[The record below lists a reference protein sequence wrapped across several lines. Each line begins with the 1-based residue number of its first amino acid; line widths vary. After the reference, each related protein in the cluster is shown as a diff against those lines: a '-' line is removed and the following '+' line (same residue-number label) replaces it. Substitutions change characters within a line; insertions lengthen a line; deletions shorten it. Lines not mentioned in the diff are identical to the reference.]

1 VSKITVDLSSGMNYD
16 FQELAKLYRDT
27 LLDNVLPFWAQ
38 NSIDAE
44 YGGYFTCLDRA
55 GTVYD
60 TDKFIWLQNRQVW
73 TFSML
78 YNQLEQR
85 SEWLKIAG
93 HGANFLAEHG
103 RDPEGN
109 WYFSLDRVGNPLV
122 QPYNIFSDCFA
133 AMAFSQFARADGE
146 AWAKDVA
153 MQAYHNVLRRKDDP
167 KGKYN
172 KTYPGTRS
180 LKSLAVPMI
189 LANLTLEMAWL
200 LPDAELD
207 SVLDL
212 TVQEV
217 MNDFLDKERG
227 LMFEH
232 VAPDGSHV
240 DCFEGRSINPGHG
253 IEAMWFMMD
262 IANRRQDSA
271 TINQAVDVVLNIL
284 NFAWDERYGGLYY
297 FMDADGH
304 PPQQLEWDQK
314 LWWVHV
320 ETLVALAMGYRL
332 TGRTECWDWYQR
344 VHEYTWTHFADR
356 EHGEWFGYLN
366 RQGEVLLDLKGGKW
380 KGCFHVP
387 RALFICW
394 QQFEALGSLAA
405 VSPHPPTPVL
415 SRSTVGELGR
425 MRAASPNTGR
435 RGAGE

>member
-1 VSKITVDLSSGMNYD
+1 MNYD
-16 FQELAKLYRDT
+16 FKELAKLYQDT
-27 LLDNVLPFWAQ
+27 LLNNVVPFWEQ
-38 NSIDAE
+38 NSIDWEA
-44 YGGYFTCLDRA
+44 GGYFTCLDRS
-55 GTVYD
+55 GKVYD

-78 YNQLEQR
+78 YNRVEQR

-93 HGANFLAEHG
+93 HGASFLAEHG
-103 RDPEGN
+103 RDSQGN
-109 WYFSLDRVGNPLV
+109 WYFSLDRAGQPLI

-133 AMAFSQFARADGE
+133 AMAFSQYALADGE
-146 AWAKDVA
+146 PWAKDVA
-153 MQAYHNVLRRKDDP
+153 LQAYQNVLRRKDDP
-167 KGKYN
+167 KGRYN

-200 LPDAELD
+200 LPSEELD
-207 SVLDL
+207 RVLDL
-212 TVQEV
+212 TVKEV
-217 MNDFLDKERG
+217 MNDFLDKQSG
-227 LMFEH
+227 LMYEN

-253 IEAMWFMMD
+253 IEAMWFIMD
-262 IANRRQDSA
+262 IANRRQDPA

-284 NFAWDERYGGLYY
+284 DFAWDDRYGGLYY

-304 PPQQLEWDQK
+304 PPQQLEWNQK

-332 TGRTECWDWYQR
+332 TGRAACWNWYQK
-344 VHEYTWTHFADR
+344 VHEYTWNHFADP
-356 EHGEWFGYLN
+356 EHGEWFGYLD

-387 RALFICW
+387 RAFLMCW
-394 QQFEALGSLAA
+394 KEFE
-405 VSPHPPTPVL
+405 
-415 SRSTVGELGR
+415 ELGK
-425 MRAASPNTGR
+425 MQVQ
-435 RGAGE
+435 

>member
-1 VSKITVDLSSGMNYD
+1 MNYD
-16 FQELAKLYRDT
+16 FKELAKLYKDT
-27 LLDNVLPFWAQ
+27 LLNNVVPFWEQ
-38 NSIDAE
+38 NSIDWE
-44 YGGYFTCLDRA
+44 QGGYYTCLDRS
-55 GTVYD
+55 GKVYD

-78 YNQLEQR
+78 YNRVEQR

-103 RDPEGN
+103 RDPQGN
-109 WYFSLDRVGNPLV
+109 WYFSLDRSGQPLV

-133 AMAFSQFARADGE
+133 AMAFSQFALADGE
-146 AWAKDVA
+146 SWAKDVA
-153 MQAYHNVLRRKDDP
+153 LQAYQNVLRRKDDP
-167 KGKYN
+167 KGRYN

-200 LPDAELD
+200 LPSDELD
-207 SVLDL
+207 RVLDL

-217 MNDFLDKERG
+217 MTDFLDKERG
-227 LMFEH
+227 LMYEN

-253 IEAMWFMMD
+253 IEAMWFIMD
-262 IANRRQDSA
+262 IANRRQDTA

-284 NFAWDERYGGLYY
+284 NYAWDDKYGGIYY
-297 FMDADGH
+297 FMDADSH
-304 PPQQLEWDQK
+304 PPQQLEWNQK

-332 TGRTECWDWYQR
+332 TGREECWTWYQK
-344 VHEYTWTHFADR
+344 VHEYTWTHFADS
-356 EHGEWFGYLN
+356 EHGEWFGYLD
-366 RQGEVLLDLKGGKW
+366 RQGEVLLNLKGGKW

-387 RALFICW
+387 RALLMCW
-394 QQFEALGSLAA
+394 REFE
-405 VSPHPPTPVL
+405 
-415 SRSTVGELGR
+415 ELGDR
-425 MRAASPNTGR
+425 
-435 RGAGE
+435 